1 MQEEISLRELIE
13 VVLKGK
19 KLIAIITILSVLA
32 AAIVSYFVLDPTYE
46 TKATIL
52 VNNTQQEGNSNIDT
66 YLNEVVSPQ
75 VYSERVQ
82 SQKFLKRV
90 IDNHN
95 LKDWTVSELI
105 NSLTV
110 GTATESNMVTLT
122 LGGKDSELIYKT
134 LDAIITEANVYIG
147 EAVTERLTDLAHQYE
162 KQLSIEKENLDQ
174 ALVKYNEARAA
185 EGLPT
190 IVLLDALTS
199 GQKQYILNVDDKYL
213 EEIQSLDKNKQ
224 VEFQKL
230 NNQVNT
236 LTELYNKYSKNYEEA
251 RSVSSL
257 YNVED
262 KLTLIAAPEV
272 PMNPVGPKKMLN
284 MAISMVIGLI
294 ASVGI
299 VFFVHYWKESGKDS

>member
-19 KLIAIITILSVLA
+19 KLIAIVTILAVLA
-32 AAIVSYFVLDPTYE
+32 AAIISYFVIAPTYE
-46 TKATIL
+46 TKATLL
-52 VNNTQQEGNSNIDT
+52 VNDTQQEGTSALDT
-66 YLNEVVSPQ
+66 YLNEIVSPQ

-95 LKDWTVSELI
+95 LQEWTVSGLK
-105 NSLTV
+105 NSLVV
-110 GTATESNMVTLT
+110 GTEAESNMITLT
-122 LGGKDSELIYKT
+122 LSGKDSELIYQT
-134 LDAIITEANVYIG
+134 LDAIIKEANIYIG
-147 EAVTERLTDLAHQYE
+147 EVVTERLTELAQQYDQ
-162 KQLSIEKENLDQ
+162 QLSIEKENLEQ
-174 ALVKYNEARAA
+174 ALENYNQVRAA

-213 EEIQSLDKNKQ
+213 EELQSLDKTKQ

-257 YNVED
+257 YNVEN
-262 KLTLIAAPEV
+262 KLTVIAAPEV
-272 PMNPVGPKKMLN
+272 PINPVGPKKMLN
-284 MAISMVIGLI
+284 MAIAMVVGLM

-299 VFFVHYWKESGKDS
+299 VFFMHYWKESGKDS